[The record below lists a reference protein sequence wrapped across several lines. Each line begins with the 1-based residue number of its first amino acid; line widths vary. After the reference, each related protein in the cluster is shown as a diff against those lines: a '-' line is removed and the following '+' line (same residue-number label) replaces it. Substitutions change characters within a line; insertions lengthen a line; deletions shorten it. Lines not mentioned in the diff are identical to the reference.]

1 MTDCEANSIHVHM
14 KALPLMQFSDE
25 LLVFSYKHRLYLL
38 PHHNVLG
45 AAHFGSLDP
54 TSLKRNSRW
63 TFSCSELG
71 CWLPISQHLGF
82 NHMPSNSFFLLSPR
96 SHWSVFQDYAVVEFA
111 LGFSS
116 ISGSWS
122 GVHFQNSLYLQISL
136 QTDYTSLNA
145 SSAFWVSFN
154 QNQLLKSDSSYPLF
168 QPYSIRTNPES

>member
-1 MTDCEANSIHVHM
+1 MKLVHM
-14 KALPLMQFSDE
+14 DSLFSMQFADE
-25 LLVFSYKHRLYLL
+25 LLALSCKHRLYLL
-38 PHHNVLG
+38 RWLNPVRRN
-45 AAHFGSLDP
+45 HFGPLDP
-54 TSLKRNSRW
+54 TPLTRDSRW

-96 SHWSVFQDYAVVEFA
+96 SHWSVFQDDVVVEFA